1 MSKEQSE
8 QDISNDI
15 AIVSMVC
22 RFPGV
27 DTVEQYWELLASG
40 TDALQLSPA
49 PAGPGI
55 EPLNRLGTEGLIPVN
70 TSLKDTE
77 KFDAAFFKLTSR
89 EAEITDPQHRLFM
102 ENAWKVLEKAG
113 YNPLNYPGL
122 IGLFA
127 GVSTSTYLIN
137 HLLADRDRNE
147 SVSDLQL
154 MIANDKDH
162 MTAQIAY
169 RLNICGPV
177 VAVQTSCSTS
187 LVATH
192 LACESLLS
200 GQCDLALAGGVTLK
214 FPQVPG
220 YLHRQ
225 GGLTAADGMIHAF
238 DAEATGTVYSN
249 GLGIVVLKR
258 LEDAL
263 RDGDMIQAV
272 IKGSA
277 INSDGANRIG
287 YAAPG
292 VDGQAAVI
300 AEAMSIAQV
309 QPDAIS
315 YVEAHGSGTPL
326 GDDIELEALS
336 RAFAA
341 ARSNRFCAIG
351 SAKTNIGHVEMAS
364 GAAGLIKTALAL
376 KHRKIPASL
385 HFETPNPKLEEQSS
399 PFYVNDMLADWDAG
413 EHGRYAGI
421 SSFGLGGINAHL
433 VLTEAPV
440 QAKGDAEKRCELLV
454 LSAKTASALERM
466 CANMAAHIEI
476 HPQLNLSDLAYTLKT
491 GRAVF
496 AVSKAIVF
504 RGRTD
509 LLEQLRA
516 ASVIGTTRQGSAAE
530 GKQAVCLSFS
540 QSCVLSAEEA
550 RDLYESSPTFQQL
563 ISELS
568 DQIRRSYPLD
578 LRHYVRSALAPEP
591 SSATARMLSFAL
603 QLALGRLFLGWGI
616 QASSIVGTGIGDWVR
631 QVLKGECALEDAL
644 HQPYS
649 EDKDHTSGHAPVQ
662 EEQVYV
668 LNLGKPSQSDGQ
680 IAAAGQVP
688 GLYWLQSEIARLWL
702 AGAELDWVLYY
713 EGERRRKLELPTYPF
728 ERGVFWIG
736 PSSGRAT
743 ADVESGSRQGNRM
756 ADNNY
761 YQQKVKEI
769 WEQSLGLEIADGQE
783 TFFELGGHSLLATQI
798 LFVMNKTFCTE
809 ITLQQFF
816 NHPTVDDLAALAAEQ
831 AGQGISAY
839 TDLPEVQ
846 IALAERYDPFP
857 LTDVQKAYWI
867 GRSEGL
873 ELGNV
878 STHMYFENDVA
889 DLNLS
894 TFQQA
899 FQALIE
905 RHDMLRSVILPDG
918 QQQILPQ
925 VPSYIIRSYDIT
937 AFGEEERSA
946 HVQSIREEMSH
957 QVLDCCQWPL
967 FDVRATRLP
976 EGRVRLHISVDLL
989 IADAWSLELL
999 LRELSVLY
1007 LNPAHVFEPLTLSF
1021 RDYVLATA
1029 EIEKSELFR
1038 RSETYWK
1045 GRLDSLPMGPQFELV
1060 KEPSQVLKPEFRRRQ
1075 HVISAPHWKQLK
1087 KRAEGYGITSTVA
1100 LLSAFS
1106 EVLTLW
1112 SRKAHFA
1119 LNLTLFNRLPIH
1131 PEVGE
1136 VIGDFTSLTLLEIDN
1151 REPGAF
1157 ISRAQRHQRR
1167 LLEDMDHRYFSGVR
1181 VTRELLAKYKEP
1193 SKAIV
1198 PVIFTSI
1205 LNQTEQAA
1213 TEGQPAQALQEDRYS
1228 VSQTPQVWLDHQVL
1242 ERDGELHFNWDS
1254 VDELFP
1260 AGMLDEM
1267 FAAYCGL
1274 LDMLAKEAQV
1284 WDEPLPLSMELSR
1297 RMPHRERLHEV
1308 ATFHTRPLPP
1318 NPSPGSLLE
1327 RYHNNVRQ
1335 RPSAVA
1341 LIASGLQ
1348 LSYSELNDY
1357 ADYVAGQLIL
1367 NGTRPGEPVAVVM
1380 HKGWEQIAAVLGIL
1394 KAGCAYLPV
1403 DASLPQARIAELL
1416 RLGQVANAVIQPH
1429 LDHTD
1434 WPQLMHIVLN
1444 GQCKP
1449 DGKYGAEDPE
1459 AADRLAYIMFT
1470 SGSTGVPKGVMV
1482 NQRSVLNTIED
1493 ILHTY
1498 KVGPHD
1504 VMFGLSALN
1513 FDLSVFDIF
1522 GMLSAGGTLV
1532 LPDKDHLRDPAHWLE
1547 LMNRTGV
1554 TLWNT
1559 VPALLSMLTEL
1570 VKDTNSPVCSS
1581 LRLALLSGDWIPLGL
1596 PQAASRLKP
1605 GLEVVSLGGATE
1617 AAIWSI
1623 AYPVQEVLPGWTS
1636 IPYGRSLANQRV
1648 YVLNER
1654 MEECPIGVCGELY
1667 IGGEG
1672 LAMGYWQDELRT
1684 LERFIRHP
1692 LTGQRLYRTGDLG
1705 RYAEDGNIEF
1715 LGREDLQIKVHGHR
1729 IELGEI
1735 EAALKSHPYIKEA
1748 TVISQGEGE
1757 RKRLSAYVT
1766 VDREQAYGVAGMA
1779 GQELITGAVDRMLFK
1794 LNEPALRNNLSG
1806 KSYSLGDAA
1815 EGNDPFLRRRSYRSF
1830 VKEPISQQQFG
1841 AFTSALSQR
1850 TFDGLPF
1857 PKFQYGSAGGLY
1869 PVQVYFHL
1877 KPGAVEDL
1885 PGGLYYYN
1893 RKEHQLVLLEEHPR
1907 MDAAIHAPGNRE
1919 VFEASAFQIFLIG
1932 CMDAIVPMYG
1942 QKDGLGYSMM
1952 EAGIISQL
1960 LEDKGPEHGIGLIQM
1975 GTLGFEHIRPM
1986 FRLRSNDVYLHC
1998 LLGGG
2003 ITPEQMTLSG
2013 QVEEMNLYSSN
2024 KTTTK
2029 ESKPDIGKALTV
2041 YLKEKL
2047 PSYMVPSAILELEN
2061 FPLTANG
2068 KVDRKALA
2076 LLAPQLPETDEAAA
2090 MTTGELPSGSA
2101 PLLQQIADAWRKVLN
2116 RQDIGLQDNF
2126 FDLGGDSISMVALF
2140 RELQEDYGSRLTMIE
2155 LFRYPTI
2162 KDLCEFLLEDAADSP
2177 PQEGLP
2183 LERERADSRRSSL
2196 AQLAGKQRQGR

>member
-1 MSKEQSE
+1 MSNEQSE

-27 DTVEQYWELLASG
+27 DSVEQYWELLASG
-40 TDALQLSPA
+40 TDALRLSPA
-49 PAGPGI
+49 PPGPGI
-55 EPLNRLGTEGLIPVN
+55 EPLTRLGSEGLIPVN

-77 KFDAAFFKLTSR
+77 KFDASFFKLTGR

-102 ENAWKVLEKAG
+102 ESAWEVLEKAG

-137 HLLADRDRNE
+137 HLLADRDGNE

-220 YLHRQ
+220 YVHHQ
-225 GGLTAADGMIHAF
+225 GGLTATDGLIRAF

-263 RDGDMIQAV
+263 RDGDTIQAV

-309 QPDAIS
+309 APDAIT

-326 GDDIELEALS
+326 GDDIELEALT
-336 RAFAA
+336 RAFAP

-364 GAAGLIKTALAL
+364 GAAGLIKTALSL
-376 KHRKIPASL
+376 KHRQIPASL
-385 HFETPNPKLEEQSS
+385 HFETPNPKLEAHNS
-399 PFYVNDMLADWDAG
+399 PFYVNDMLSDWEAG
-413 EHGRYAGI
+413 EQGRYAGV

-433 VLTEAPV
+433 VLAEAPV
-440 QAKGDAEKRCELLV
+440 QPEGDAENSCDLLV

-466 CANMAAHIEI
+466 CANMAAYIEE
-476 HPQLNLSDLAYTLKT
+476 HPQLNLSDVAYTLKT

-496 AVSKAIVF
+496 AVSTAIVF

-516 ASVIGTTRQGSAAE
+516 AGVTGVTRPGAMAE
-530 GKQAVCLSFS
+530 GKPAVCFSFS
-540 QSCVLSAEEA
+540 RNCVLSAEAA
-550 RDLYESSPTFQQL
+550 RDLYESNPSFRHW
-563 ISELS
+563 IGELS

-578 LRHYVRSALAPEP
+578 LRHSVRSGLAPEA
-591 SSATARMLSFAL
+591 SVTGRILSFAL

-616 QASSIVGTGIGDWVR
+616 EVSSIIGTGTGSWVA
-631 QVLKGECALEDAL
+631 QVLKGECALEEAL
-644 HQPYS
+644 TQVCS
-649 EDKDHTSGHAPVQ
+649 EGTDNSSGHAPGQ
-662 EEQVYV
+662 AEQAYI
-668 LNLGKPSQSDGQ
+668 LNLGEPGQ
-680 IAAAGQVP
+680 AGGQVAAAGQP
-688 GLYWLQSEIARLWL
+688 SGLYWLQNEIARLWL
-702 AGAELDWVLYY
+702 AGAGPDWPRYY

-736 PSSGRAT
+736 PSSGRTGA
-743 ADVESGSRQGNRM
+743 ADAREISQENKPVG
-756 ADNNY
+756 DY
-761 YQQKVKEI
+761 YRQKVKEI
-769 WEQSLGLEIADGQE
+769 WEQSLGVEIADGQE

-798 LFVMNKTFCTE
+798 LFVLNKTFRTE

-816 NHPTVDDLAALAAEQ
+816 DHPTVDDLAALAAEQ
-831 AGQGISAY
+831 AGQGVSAY

-857 LTDVQKAYWI
+857 MTDVQKAYWI

-878 STHMYFENDVA
+878 STHMYFENDVEE
-889 DLNLS
+889 LNLQV
-894 TFQQA
+894 FQQA
-899 FQALIE
+899 FQALID
-905 RHDMLRSVILPDG
+905 RHDMLRAVILPDG
-918 QQQILPQ
+918 RQQILPQ
-925 VPSYIIRSYDIT
+925 VPEYVIRSYDM
-937 AFGEEERSA
+937 ASFGEQERNA
-946 HVQSIREEMSH
+946 HVRSIREEMSH
-957 QVLDCCQWPL
+957 QVLDCSQWPL

-976 EGRVRLHISVDLL
+976 EDRVRLHISVDLL

-1007 LNPAHVFEPLTLSF
+1007 LNPAHLFEPLTLSF

-1038 RSETYWK
+1038 RSEAYWQS
-1045 GRLDSLPMGPQFELV
+1045 RLDTLPMGPQFELV

-1075 HVISAPHWKQLK
+1075 HVLSAPDWKQLK

-1100 LLSAFS
+1100 LMSAFA

-1157 ISRAQRHQRR
+1157 IRRALRHQRR

-1205 LNQTEQAA
+1205 LNQTEQAGG
-1213 TEGQPAQALQEDRYS
+1213 EGQSAQALQEDRYS

-1260 AGMLDEM
+1260 DGMLDEM
-1267 FAAYCGL
+1267 FTAYCQL
-1274 LDMLAKEAQV
+1274 LALLAGESQV
-1284 WDEPLPLSMELSR
+1284 WDEPLPLSMELAR

-1308 ATFHTRPLPP
+1308 ASFHSAPLPP
-1318 NPSPGSLLE
+1318 NSSPGSLLE
-1327 RYHNNVRQ
+1327 RYHNHVRN

-1341 LIASGLQ
+1341 LIASTRQ
-1348 LSYSELNDY
+1348 LSYSELNHY
-1357 ADYVAGQLIL
+1357 ADYVAGQLL
-1367 NGTRPGEPVAVVM
+1367 RNGIRPGEPVAVVM

-1394 KAGCAYLPV
+1394 KARGAYLPV
-1403 DASLPQARIAELL
+1403 DASLPKARIAELL
-1416 RLGQVANAVIQPH
+1416 RLGQVANAVVEPH

-1434 WPQLMHIVLN
+1434 WPQLVPIVLTE
-1444 GQCKP
+1444 QCTP
-1449 DGKYGAEDPE
+1449 DGTYGAEDPE

-1482 NQRSVLNTIED
+1482 NHRAVLNTTED

-1498 KVGPHD
+1498 HVGPHD

-1570 VKDTNSPVCSS
+1570 VKDMKSPVCGS

-1596 PQAASRLKP
+1596 PQAASRLNP

-1623 AYPVQEVLPGWTS
+1623 AYPVRQVLPGWTS
-1636 IPYGRSLANQRV
+1636 IPYGRSLAGQRV

-1654 MEECPIGVCGELY
+1654 MEECPVGVSGELY

-1672 LAMGYWQDELRT
+1672 LAMGYWQDEPRT

-1692 LTGQRLYRTGDLG
+1692 LNGQRLYRTGDLG
-1705 RYAEDGNIEF
+1705 RYAADGNIEF
-1715 LGREDLQIKVHGHR
+1715 LGREDLQIKVRGHR

-1748 TVISQGEGE
+1748 AVLAQGEGE

-1766 VDREQAYGVAGMA
+1766 VDREQAYGVSGMA

-1794 LNEPALRNNLSG
+1794 LNEPALRKNLSG
-1806 KSYSLGDAA
+1806 QSYSLDDAA
-1815 EGNDPFLRRRSYRSF
+1815 EGAVPFLRRRSYRSF
-1830 VKEPISQQQFG
+1830 VKEPISRRQFG

-1885 PGGLYYYN
+1885 PAGLYYYN
-1893 RKEHQLVLLEEHPR
+1893 RKEHQLVLLEEDPR
-1907 MDAAIHAPGNRE
+1907 IDAAVHAPGNRA
-1919 VFEASAFQIFLIG
+1919 VYEASAFQIFLIG
-1932 CMDAIVPMYG
+1932 SMDAIAPMYG

-1975 GTLGFEHIRPM
+1975 GTLGFDHIRPM
-1986 FRLRSNDVYLHC
+1986 FRLHANDVYLHC

-2003 ITPEQMTLSG
+2003 ITPEQMTLAG
-2013 QVEEMNLYSSN
+2013 QVDEMNLYSSD
-2024 KTTTK
+2024 KTATK
-2029 ESKPDIGKALTV
+2029 ESKPDIGKALTA

-2047 PSYMVPSAILELEN
+2047 PSYMVPSAIQELEN

-2076 LLAPQLPETDEAAA
+2076 HQEPQLPETNEAAA
-2090 MTTGELPSGSA
+2090 LMTGELSSGSA
-2101 PLLQQIADAWRKVLN
+2101 QLLQRITDAWRQVLN
-2116 RQDIGLQDNF
+2116 RQDIGLHDNF
-2126 FDLGGDSISMVALF
+2126 FDLGGDSITMVALF
-2140 RELQEDYGSRLTMIE
+2140 RELQEDYGSRLTMVE

-2162 KDLCEFLLEDAADSP
+2162 TELCEFLLEDEATSR
-2177 PQEGLP
+2177 PQDGLP
-2183 LERERADSRRSSL
+2183 LERERADSRRSAL

>member
-1 MSKEQSE
+1 MGKEQSE

-27 DTVEQYWELLASG
+27 DSLEQYWELLASG

-55 EPLNRLGTEGLIPVN
+55 EPLNRLGSEGLIQVN

-77 KFDAAFFKLTSR
+77 KFDAAFFKLTAR
-89 EAEITDPQHRLFM
+89 EAEITDPQHRIFM
-102 ENAWKVLEKAG
+102 ECAWEVLEKAG

-220 YLHRQ
+220 YVYHQ
-225 GGLTAADGMIHAF
+225 GGLTAADGQIRAF

-249 GLGIVVLKR
+249 GLGVVVLKR

-263 RDGDMIQAV
+263 RDGDSIQAV

-292 VDGQAAVI
+292 VNGQAAVI

-309 QPDAIS
+309 QPDDIS

-336 RAFAA
+336 RAFAS

-364 GAAGLIKTALAL
+364 GAAGLIKTALSL
-376 KHRKIPASL
+376 KHRQIPASL
-385 HFETPNPKLEEQSS
+385 HFETPNAKLEERDC
-399 PFYVNDMLADWDAG
+399 PFYVNDMLSDWEAG
-413 EHGRYAGI
+413 EQGRYAGV

-433 VLTEAPV
+433 VLTEAP
-440 QAKGDAEKRCELLV
+440 ARTEGDAENRCELLV
-454 LSAKTASALERM
+454 LSAKTTSALEQM
-466 CANMAAHIEI
+466 CSNMAIYIEE
-476 HPQLNLSDLAYTLKT
+476 HQQLNLSDVAFTLKT

-496 AVSKAIVF
+496 PVSTAIVF

-509 LLEQLRA
+509 LLKQLRA
-516 ASVIGTTRQGSAAE
+516 AKITPSSAVAE
-530 GKQAVCLSFS
+530 GKSAVGLSFS
-540 QSCVLSAEEA
+540 QNCVLSSEAA
-550 RDLYESSPTFQQL
+550 RDLYESHPPFRHW
-563 ISELS
+563 IGELS

-578 LRHYVRSALAPEP
+578 VRHSVRSALVSEDYA
-591 SSATARMLSFAL
+591 AGRIVSFTL
-603 QLALGRLFLGWGI
+603 QMALGRIFLSWGI
-616 QASSIVGTGIGDWVR
+616 EVSSITGTGTGAWVAR
-631 QVLKGECALEDAL
+631 VLKGECALEDAL
-644 HQPYS
+644 KQAGIEGAESHSRQ
-649 EDKDHTSGHAPVQ
+649 APAQ
-662 EEQVYV
+662 AEQIYI
-668 LNLGKPSQSDGQ
+668 LNLGESGQDCGQPSTADQ
-680 IAAAGQVP
+680 AP
-688 GLYWLQSEIARLWL
+688 GLYWLQTEISRLWL
-702 AGAELDWVLYY
+702 AGAGPDWMLYY
-713 EGERRRKLELPTYPF
+713 DGEHRRKLELPTYPF
-728 ERGVFWIG
+728 EREVFWIG
-736 PSSGRAT
+736 PSGGRAAT
-743 ADVESGSRQGNRM
+743 NAASDLGEANRPSSM
-756 ADNNY
+756 DY
-761 YQQKVKEI
+761 RQKVKEI
-769 WEQSLGLEIADGQE
+769 WEQSLGIEITDGQE

-798 LFVMNKTFCTE
+798 LFVLNKTFRME
-809 ITLQQFF
+809 LSLQQFF
-816 NHPTVDDLAALAAEQ
+816 DHPTVDDLAALAAEQ
-831 AGQGISAY
+831 ANQGISVY
-839 TDLPEVQ
+839 TDLPEVKV
-846 IALAERYDPFP
+846 AEAERYEPFP

-867 GRSEGL
+867 GRAEGL

-889 DLNLS
+889 DLNLKV
-894 TFQQA
+894 FQQA
-899 FQALIE
+899 FQSLIK
-905 RHDMLRSVILPDG
+905 RHEMLRAVMLPDG
-918 QQQILPQ
+918 RQQILPH
-925 VPSYIIRSYDIT
+925 VPGYAIRSYDMAST
-937 AFGEEERSA
+937 GGEERNA
-946 HVQSIREEMSH
+946 HVNSLREEMSH

-1007 LNPAHVFEPLTLSF
+1007 SNPAHVFEPLTLSF
-1021 RDYVLATA
+1021 RDYVLASA
-1029 EIEKSELFR
+1029 DIEQSELFR
-1038 RSETYWK
+1038 RSETYWQN
-1045 GRLDSLPMGPQFELV
+1045 RLDSLPMGPQFELV
-1060 KEPSQVLKPEFRRRQ
+1060 KEPAQVLKPEFRRRQ
-1075 HVISAPHWKQLK
+1075 HVLSATQWKQIK
-1087 KRAEGYGITSTVA
+1087 KRAEGYGITSTVT
-1100 LLSAFS
+1100 LLSAFA

-1157 ISRAQRHQRR
+1157 IRRAQRHQRR

-1205 LNQTEQAA
+1205 LNQTEQAGGA
-1213 TEGQPAQALQEDRYS
+1213 APPDQTLQEDRYS

-1242 ERDGELHFNWDS
+1242 ERNGELHFNWDS

-1260 AGMLDEM
+1260 DGMLDEM
-1267 FAAYCGL
+1267 FAAYCQL
-1274 LDMLAKEAQV
+1274 LSMLAKEGEV
-1284 WDEPLPLSMELSR
+1284 WNEPLPLSMELAH
-1297 RMPHRERLHEV
+1297 RMPHRERLHEM
-1308 ATFHTRPLPP
+1308 ASFHTGSLRPNSLPE
-1318 NPSPGSLLE
+1318 SLLE
-1327 RYHNNVRQ
+1327 RYHGHVGN

-1341 LIASGLQ
+1341 LIASGRQ
-1348 LSYSELNDY
+1348 LSYSELNSY
-1357 ADYVAGQLIL
+1357 ADFVAGQLLRI
-1367 NGTRPGEPVAVVM
+1367 GIRPGEPVAVVM

-1394 KAGCAYLPV
+1394 KARGAYLPV
-1403 DASLPQARIAELL
+1403 DASLPKGRIAELL
-1416 RLGQVANAVIQPH
+1416 RLGQVKSAVVQPH

-1434 WPQLMHIVLN
+1434 WPQLVPVVLT
-1444 GQCKP
+1444 GECQA
-1449 DGKYGAEDPE
+1449 DGSYDAADPE
-1459 AADRLAYIMFT
+1459 AANRLAYIMFT

-1482 NQRSVLNTIED
+1482 NHHSVLNTTEE
-1493 ILHTY
+1493 ILRTY
-1498 KVGPHD
+1498 EVGPHD
-1504 VMFGLSALN
+1504 VMLGLSALN

-1532 LPDKDHLRDPAHWLE
+1532 LPDKDHLRNPAHWLE

-1570 VKDTNSPVCSS
+1570 VKEEISPVCSS
-1581 LRLALLSGDWIPLGL
+1581 LRLALLSGDWIPLAL
-1596 PQAASRLKP
+1596 PQAASRLNP

-1623 AYPVQEVLPGWTS
+1623 AFPVKEFMSGWTS
-1636 IPYGRSLANQRV
+1636 IPYGRSLANQRI

-1654 MEECPIGVCGELY
+1654 MEECPVGVSGELY
-1667 IGGEG
+1667 IGGAG

-1705 RYAEDGNIEF
+1705 RYAGDGNIEF
-1715 LGREDLQIKVHGHR
+1715 LGREDLQIKIRGHR
-1729 IELGEI
+1729 IELGEV
-1735 EAALKSHPYIKEA
+1735 EAALKSHSYIKNA
-1748 TVISQGEGE
+1748 AVLTQGEGE
-1757 RKRLSAYVT
+1757 RKRLTAYVT

-1794 LNEPALRNNLSG
+1794 LNEPALRKDLSG
-1806 KSYSLGDAA
+1806 RSYSLYDTD
-1815 EGNDPFLRRRSYRSF
+1815 EGAPFLRRRSYRTF
-1830 VKEPISQQQFG
+1830 VQEPISQRQFG

-1877 KPGAVEDL
+1877 KPGAVEAL

-1893 RKEHQLVLLEEHPR
+1893 RKEHQLVQLEENPGIN
-1907 MDAAIHAPGNRE
+1907 AAIHAPGNRA
-1919 VFEASAFQIFLIG
+1919 VYEASAFQIFLIG
-1932 CMDAIVPMYG
+1932 RMDAIAPMYG
-1942 QKDGLGYSMM
+1942 QKDGLGYAMM

-1960 LEDKGPEHGIGLIQM
+1960 LEDKGPAHGIGLIQM
-1975 GTLGFEHIRPM
+1975 GTLGFEQIRPM
-1986 FRLRSNDVYLHC
+1986 LRLGASDVYLHC

-2003 ITPEQMTLSG
+2003 ITQEQMSLAG
-2013 QVEEMNLYSSN
+2013 QLDELNRYSSD
-2024 KTTTK
+2024 KTSTT
-2029 ESKPDIGKALTV
+2029 ESKPDIGKALTA

-2047 PSYMVPSAILELEN
+2047 PSYMVPSAIQELEN

-2068 KVDRKALA
+2068 KVDRNALA
-2076 LLAPQLPETDEAAA
+2076 LLAPQSQETNEAAA
-2090 MTTGELPSGSA
+2090 LLTGELPTGSA
-2101 PLLQQIADAWRKVLN
+2101 QLLQQITEAWRQVLN
-2116 RQDIGLQDNF
+2116 RQDVGLHDNF
-2126 FDLGGDSISMVALF
+2126 FDLGGDSITMVALF
-2140 RELQEDYGSRLTMIE
+2140 RELQADYGSRLTMVE

-2162 KDLCEFLLEDAADSP
+2162 TELCEFLLEDEAASKPHD
-2177 PQEGLP
+2177 GLP
-2183 LERERADSRRSSL
+2183 LERDRADSRRSAL
-2196 AQLAGKQRQGR
+2196 AQLAGKQRQGRQ